1 MRNQKGLSD
10 VTKHIDDLDKVA
22 ALELRKIYNAPGC
35 IRGWLLWGNDVLVG
49 SGRCF
54 FQIVN

>member
-35 IRGWLLWGNDVLVG
+35 IRGGCYG
-49 SGRCF
+49 GMMF
-54 FQIVN
+54 